1 MPDTESFVYQK
12 LINAPADLIYRAFT
26 SSAALREWLCD
37 ISTTNPTEGGW
48 IYLAWNRGYFASG
61 KFTKLVQDQSVEFEW
76 IGTDEPAWT
85 QVRVNIIPA
94 EKEGTFSVT
103 LEHVG
108 IGDDPEWDKSRK
120 DIDKGWKLGMENL
133 RSTLEE
139 GRDLRVIE
147 RPLIGIYPEDFSN
160 LNDSARDALNVPV
173 DFGVLVSDVVPG
185 FGAEK
190 AGIQKGDLIVAI
202 DDVKVDRIRSL
213 GAVINE
219 YQAGDQ
225 IKVDIFRG
233 NEKRTLIVDTKTQSV
248 KALPDTPEELAKH
261 LEGSFSE
268 ELEKLEKV
276 LEGVTD
282 AEASY
287 SPGDGEWSAKET
299 LVHLI
304 HSERE
309 QHSWINDLVS
319 GQERFYDEWPGDPLY
334 RIRAT
339 LTTYP
344 TIDDLLAEF
353 RRSLKETVATVA
365 FLDHTFTRRKA
376 SYWRLGTELL
386 GMPKHIQ
393 EHIKQIEDN
402 INAARR
408 TKPE

>member
-1 MPDTESFVYQK
+1 M
-12 LINAPADLIYRAFT
+12 
-26 SSAALREWLCD
+26 
-37 ISTTNPTEGGW
+37 
-48 IYLAWNRGYFASG
+48 
-61 KFTKLVQDQSVEFEW
+61 
-76 IGTDEPAWT
+76 
-85 QVRVNIIPA
+85 
-94 EKEGTFSVT
+94 
-103 LEHVG
+103 G
-108 IGDDPEWDKSRK
+108 IDDDSEWDKSRK

-133 RSTLEE
+133 KSTLEE

-160 LNDSARDALNVPV
+160 LNQSAKDALNVPV
-173 DFGVLVSDVVPG
+173 DYGVLVSDVVPG

-202 DDVKVDRIRSL
+202 DDAKVDRIRSL
-213 GAVINE
+213 GAVINQ

-225 IKVDIFRG
+225 IKVDVFRG
-233 NEKRTLIVDTKTQSV
+233 NEKRTLTVDTKTQSV

-287 SPGDGEWSAKET
+287 SSGDSEWSAKET

-344 TIDDLLAEF
+344 TVDELLAEF

-402 INAARR
+402 INAARYA
-408 TKPE
+408 KPE

>member
-1 MPDTESFVYQK
+1 MPETESFVYQK

-61 KFTKLVQDQSVEFEW
+61 KFTKLVPDQSIEFEW
-76 IGTDEPAWT
+76 IGTEEPAWT
-85 QVRVNIIPA
+85 QVRVNINPA
-94 EKEGTFSVT
+94 ETEGTFSVT
-103 LEHVG
+103 LKHVG
-108 IGDDPEWDKSRK
+108 IGDGPEWDKSRK
-120 DIDKGWKLGMENL
+120 EIDKGWKLGMENL

-147 RPLIGIYPEDFSN
+147 RPLIGIYPEDFLN
-160 LNDSARDALNVPV
+160 LNDSARNALNVPM
-173 DFGVLVSDVVPG
+173 DYGVLVSDVVPG

-202 DDVKVDRIRSL
+202 DDVKVDRIRTL
-213 GAVINE
+213 GAVINQ

-233 NEKRTLIVDTKTQSV
+233 KEKRTLSIETKTQSV
-248 KALPDTPEELAKH
+248 KALPETPEELAKF
-261 LEGSFSE
+261 LESTFSE

-276 LEGVTD
+276 LESVTD

-299 LVHLI
+299 LVHLVL
-304 HSERE
+304 SERE
-309 QHSWINDLVS
+309 QHSWIDDLVS
-319 GQERFYDEWPGDPLY
+319 GQERFYDEWPGNPLY

-344 TIDDLLAEF
+344 TVDELLAEF
-353 RRSLKETVATVA
+353 HRSLKETIATVA
-365 FLDHTFTRRKA
+365 FLDPTFTRRKA

-386 GMPKHIQ
+386 GSIKHIQ
-393 EHIKQIEDN
+393 EHIIQIEDN
-402 INAARR
+402 ISAARR
-408 TKPE
+408 ARPE